1 MAMKGSRKHVLE
13 LIDNPDFISIM
24 NKTLFP
30 FDVVLED
37 KKTLQ
42 PKGFIDSSEFRLQRY
57 ANEHKLVNT
66 FPNLKGFNF
75 NKWWNPNGGSAPTWD
90 LISLCKLNGK
100 DALLLVEAKAHTSE
114 FDTYGKKE
122 KDNPSDG
129 SIANRINIEK
139 RIKEA
144 CDNLNIS
151 TNGFNVSINKH
162 YQLSNRVAFSWKLNQ
177 LNIPVVLLYL
187 GFTGDNYF
195 KDYFTD
201 KIHWEKEFKHYLE
214 GVVPF
219 SFLNSSSSEFL
230 FIHSSIPIQG
240 GRK

>member
-1 MAMKGSRKHVLE
+1 MKGSRKHVSE

-24 NKTLFP
+24 NKTLMP

-57 ANEHKLVNT
+57 VNEHRLVNL

-75 NKWWNPNGGSAPTWD
+75 NKWWNPHGGGAPTWD
-90 LISLCKLNGK
+90 MISLCKLNGK
-100 DALLLVEAKAHTSE
+100 DAILLVEAKAHTSE

-129 SIANRINIEK
+129 TKANSINIEK

-144 CDNLNIS
+144 CDYLNN
-151 TNGFNVSINKH
+151 TTKGFNVSINKH

-195 KDYFTD
+195 KDNFTD
-201 KIHWEKEFKHYLE
+201 KIHWEKEFKLYLE
-214 GVVPF
+214 DVVPHD
-219 SFLNSSSSEFL
+219 FLNSSSSEFL
-230 FIHSSIPIQG
+230 FIQSSLTI
-240 GRK
+240 